1 MSKDN
6 KKDELVGRTLVLTT
20 KKGKSLKYY
29 GTVIYTETKG
39 NETKLIFDTDKEYY
53 EKKKRK
59 EIRSE
64 RKGDF
69 RAWIRSLE
77 QPPKL
82 P

>member
-1 MSKDN
+1 MSKDS

-29 GTVIYTETKG
+29 GTVVYTETKG

-53 EKKKRK
+53 EKKRK

-64 RKGDF
+64 GKGDF

>member
-1 MSKDN
+1 MSKDS

-29 GTVIYTETKG
+29 GTVVYTETKG

-59 EIRSE
+59 EFRSE
-64 RKGDF
+64 GKGDF

-77 QPPKL
+77 RLPKL
-82 P
+82 S

>member
-1 MSKDN
+1 MSKDS
-6 KKDELVGRTLVLTT
+6 KKDELVGRTLLLTT

-29 GTVIYTETKG
+29 GTVVYTETKG

-53 EKKKRK
+53 EKKRK
-59 EIRSE
+59 EIIFE
-64 RKGDF
+64 GKGDF

>member
-1 MSKDN
+1 MSNDS
-6 KKDELVGRTLVLTT
+6 KKDKLVGRTLVLTT

-53 EKKKRK
+53 EKKRK
-59 EIRSE
+59 EFRSE

-77 QPPKL
+77 TLSKL
-82 P
+82 S

>member
-1 MSKDN
+1 MSNDS
-6 KKDELVGRTLVLTT
+6 KKDKLVGRTLVLTT

-64 RKGDF
+64 GTSDF